1 MILERRLFPS
11 SIRNHL
17 TRHAVRAFAQ
27 SQLVVR
33 AAGSVVN
40 FSRHPWRPLLYCPRR
55 SAGRVRSLF
64 FGFNHSGEHRGI
76 VKSKF
81 ILALGGQW
89 SPFVLDATAAEAQL
103 TNSWISNLGG
113 FCTCPFVN
121 ESN

>member
-1 MILERRLFPS
+1 M
-11 SIRNHL
+11 
-17 TRHAVRAFAQ
+17 
-27 SQLVVR
+27 
-33 AAGSVVN
+33 
-40 FSRHPWRPLLYCPRR
+40 
-55 SAGRVRSLF
+55 
-64 FGFNHSGEHRGI
+64 
-76 VKSKF
+76 KSKF